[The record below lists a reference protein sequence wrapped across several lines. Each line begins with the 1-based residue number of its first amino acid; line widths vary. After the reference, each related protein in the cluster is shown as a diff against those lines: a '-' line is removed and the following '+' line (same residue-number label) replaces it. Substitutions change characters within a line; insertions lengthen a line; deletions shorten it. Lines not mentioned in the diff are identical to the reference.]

1 MSRMS
6 GARRA
11 FTLVELLVV
20 IGIIALLIS
29 ILLPSLSKARESGN
43 RIKCASNL
51 RQIVQAAIMQAQER
65 KKGRGVLFPNAT
77 GGSDTL
83 AHLIPFY
90 IKSTDVAICPGT
102 ANTVRDDV
110 FYNSAKAMQ
119 EYGRDDVLQDLTA
132 CAPTSQSPNG
142 TSYEVFGWYSGPSI
156 FPDGQMIDGSY
167 LGNANQQ
174 RGVKL
179 GEPGYLLIGAGTNDE
194 IKRLGSL
201 HGPTTTILVLD
212 SDQDQNSSNS
222 LPHNNWPD
230 PTNNH
235 KDAGLN
241 MGFGDGHVEWIARGP
256 GIIET
261 FMKGY
266 QGTAMN
272 AAFEAAHLPG
282 LKRGSTTKNGKTYT
296 TYTITP
302 Q

>member
-1 MSRMS
+1 MAVGR
-6 GARRA
+6 GA

-43 RIKCASNL
+43 RIKCASNI
-51 RQIVQAAIMQAQER
+51 RQIIQASIMQAQER

-83 AHLIPFY
+83 AHIIPAF

-102 ANTVRDDV
+102 SNKIRDDV
-110 FYNSAKAMQ
+110 LYNTAKAME

-132 CAPTSQSPNG
+132 SASTAGDANG
-142 TSYEVFGWYSGPSI
+142 TSYEVFGWYSGPCI
-156 FPDGQMIDGSY
+156 FPDGTTINGSF

-174 RGVKL
+174 RGVKI
-179 GEPGYLLIGAGTNDE
+179 GEPMYLKSGAGTYDE

-212 SDQDQNSSNS
+212 SDQDQASTNTT
-222 LPHNNWPD
+222 PHNNWPD

-235 KDAGLN
+235 KEAGLN
-241 MGFGDGHVEWIARGP
+241 MGFGDGHVEWVPRGD
-256 GIIET
+256 GLIET
-261 FMKGY
+261 FMRGY
-266 QGTAMN
+266 QGPAMLQ
-272 AAFEAAHLPG
+272 AFMESHCQG
-282 LKRGSTTKNGKTYT
+282 LKQGSKTVNGVPHT
-296 TYTITP
+296 TYTITR
-302 Q
+302 